1 MSELQA
7 ELSEEQLQAI
17 ERERA
22 LRINEGLKGSD
33 LHRGMV
39 ETSGPRSTPF
49 RISPEPVYIDRR
61 LYEELVALGPHL
73 RAFYEAANRLYLQ
86 SVRGSQPGWVRE
98 YLDRG
103 KSETVVDYQRMR
115 RFRTALPAI
124 IRPDVIPTEDGIVI
138 SELDSVPGGF
148 GLLAAISREYAELG
162 FDLVGGADGIAQ
174 GFWEAIRSL
183 VPQVADPVCAIV
195 VSDESDAYRGEME
208 WLSRHLASEGKRI
221 YTAHPR
227 QLLYTEEGVYV
238 PDPEGEC
245 ELFGTAC
252 RRVDVVYRF
261 FELFDLKNIPKI
273 DLLLYAVRKE
283 LVQMTPPIK
292 SHLEEKLLMALLH
305 HGALGSF
312 WQDQMGHRSYEVCR
326 RVFPESWIV
335 DPRPLPPHAVIP
347 GLEMGGR
354 PVSDW
359 RQLKSARQRE
369 RELVLKPSG
378 YSPEAWGS
386 RGVMIGHDL
395 PAEEWAEGIE
405 KALASF
411 ETTPYVLQ
419 RFHKGRRFEVKYF
432 DFDEGRVKS
441 MGARL
446 RLCPYYFCVG
456 EETKLGGVLATA
468 CSLEKKVIHG
478 MADAVMAPVAVAE
491 G

>member
-1 MSELQA
+1 MSESRT
-7 ELSEEQLQAI
+7 ELPQDV
-17 ERERA
+17 ERARA
-22 LRINEGLKGSD
+22 LRVNEGLMGSD

-39 ETSGPRSTPF
+39 EPTGRQSTPF
-49 RISPEPVYIDRR
+49 RISPEPIYIDRR
-61 LYEELVALGPHL
+61 LYDELVALGPHL
-73 RAFYEAANRLYLQ
+73 RTFYEAANRLYLQ
-86 SVRGSQPGWVRE
+86 SVRGSQPDWVRD
-98 YLDRG
+98 YLERG
-103 KSETVVDYQRMR
+103 KTESVLDYQRMR

-124 IRPDVIPTEDGIVI
+124 IRPDVIPTDEGIIV

-148 GLLAAISREYAELG
+148 GLLSAITREYAGIG
-162 FDLVGGADGIAQ
+162 FDVVGGGDGIER

-183 VPQVADPVCAIV
+183 VPGAADPVCAIV

-208 WLSRHLASEGKRI
+208 WLSRRLAAEGKRV
-221 YTAHPR
+221 YTVHPR
-227 QLLYTEEGVYV
+227 DLLYTEEGVYV
-238 PDPEGEC
+238 PDSAGDS

-305 HGALGSF
+305 HGALKGF
-312 WQDQMGHRSYEVCR
+312 WREQMGDESYQVCR
-326 RVFPESWIV
+326 RIFPESWIL
-335 DPRPLPPHAVIP
+335 DPRPLPPHAVVP
-347 GLEMGGR
+347 GLELGEK
-354 PVSDW
+354 PLVDW
-359 RQLKSARQRE
+359 RQLKSASQKE

-378 YSPEAWGS
+378 FSPEAWGS

-395 PAEEWAEGIE
+395 PGEAWAEGIE
-405 KALASF
+405 KALEAF
-411 ETTPYVLQ
+411 RTTPYVLQ
-419 RFHKGRRFEVKYF
+419 RFHKGRRFQVKYF
-432 DFDEGRVKS
+432 DFDEERVKS

-456 EETKLGGVLATA
+456 EETRLGGILATA
-468 CSLEKKVIHG
+468 CSLEKKIIHG

-491 G
+491 A